1 MKTGDIMN
9 TIKFSKIT
17 NLLTER
23 HNLEVLNIS
32 KENIFNN
39 KVDIYHPCN
48 LNIFITNSCQN
59 KCFFCINHKNR
70 NIDISDEEYY
80 NALEKA
86 LKELSNK
93 GFEITITGGEP
104 TLNPER
110 FVKTLELCKKYNFP
124 CRTVS
129 TTGFNLL
136 KNYNNKPLC
145 QHMIE
150 NNFIHNINISRM
162 HWDEDRNLE
171 ILNGLNITNSNIK
184 TLATFFKLNDAEMRI
199 SCNII
204 PGYIDTFDKMLN
216 FVDYYRGLN
225 VDTVMFRELIGYK
238 MKKLNDIL
246 ELTPKNGFEHLK
258 TLYGF
263 NYTVDVYRYKDML
276 VKHYKTKPNFDK
288 SVIFS
293 LALNNGILTD
303 NFSGRNIF
311 INLKEER

>member
-39 KVDIYHPCN
+39 EVEIYHPCN
-48 LNIFITNSCQN
+48 LNIFTTNNCQN

-70 NIDISDEEYY
+70 NTDISDEEYY
-80 NALEKA
+80 NSLEKA

-129 TTGFNLL
+129 TTGLNLL

-145 QHMIE
+145 QHMVE
-150 NNFIHNINISRM
+150 NDFTHNINISRM
-162 HWDEDRNLE
+162 HWDEDKNLE

-204 PGYIDTFDKMLN
+204 PGYIDTFEKMLN
-216 FVDYYRGLN
+216 FVDYYRKIN
-225 VDTVMFRELIGYK
+225 VDTVMFRELIGRATK
-238 MKKLNDIL
+238 SLDSVL
-246 ELTPKNGFEHLK
+246 ELTQENGFDYLR
-258 TLYGF
+258 TLDGF

-293 LALNNGILTD
+293 LALNNGTLKD
-303 NFSGRNIF
+303 NFIGKNISV
-311 INLKEER
+311 NLKEEF